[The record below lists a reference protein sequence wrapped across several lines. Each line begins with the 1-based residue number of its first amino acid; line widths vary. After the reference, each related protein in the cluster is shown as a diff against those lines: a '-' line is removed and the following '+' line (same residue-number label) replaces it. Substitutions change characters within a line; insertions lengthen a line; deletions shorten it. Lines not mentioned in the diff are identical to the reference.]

1 MAAALNLLGLL
12 GVCSGPEVTLEIGN
26 AGTNSWELVR
36 LVISIL
42 YGLFVVGSLFS
53 RGWHREALEKL
64 RTGSTLAQLKVD
76 AWVKAS
82 WMYGVPS
89 WFLWGAPLAFI
100 VFVAMGLR
108 MTIAAGKVE
117 TFRQGARRR
126 RAQATPRERHIVGAY
141 VDMLKI
147 PSASILR
154 PESTLPASKNEI
166 KAALIAEG
174 LRASRRD
181 IHNRVDTFRSS
192 YYHLADFVLDDV
204 IERNGGGDLSL
215 QAEDLEAS
223 ITEGNRL
230 EAEFDA
236 KMAAG

>member
-1 MAAALNLLGLL
+1 VGAAEGD
-12 GVCSGPEVTLEIGN
+12 SGPDVPVGIGD

-36 LVISIL
+36 LVVSIL
-42 YGLFVVGSLFS
+42 YGLFVAGSLLTRS
-53 RGWHREALEKL
+53 WHNNALEKL
-64 RTGSTLAQLKVD
+64 RTGSTLARLKVD

-89 WFLWGAPLAFI
+89 WFFWGATVAVI

-108 MTIAAGKVE
+108 MTIAAGTVE
-117 TFRQGARRR
+117 THREGARKRK
-126 RAQATPRERHIVGAY
+126 AEGTPRERHIVGVY

-154 PESTLPASKNEI
+154 PESTLPASKDEM

-174 LRASRRD
+174 VRASRGD
-181 IHNRVDTFRSS
+181 IPNRVNTVRSS
-192 YYHLADFVLDDV
+192 YYHLADFVPDDV

-215 QAEDLEAS
+215 QAQDVEAS

-236 KMAAG
+236 KMADG

>member
-1 MAAALNLLGLL
+1 
-12 GVCSGPEVTLEIGN
+12 
-26 AGTNSWELVR
+26 
-36 LVISIL
+36 
-42 YGLFVVGSLFS
+42 
-53 RGWHREALEKL
+53 
-64 RTGSTLAQLKVD
+64 
-76 AWVKAS
+76 
-82 WMYGVPS
+82 
-89 WFLWGAPLAFI
+89 
-100 VFVAMGLR
+100 
-108 MTIAAGKVE
+108 
-117 TFRQGARRR
+117 
-126 RAQATPRERHIVGAY
+126 
-141 VDMLKI
+141 MLKI